1 MALSKRGA
9 IIIISLVL
17 FESVCLGERDLSC
30 LEEGLFA
37 LSRRILEGSTGCFN
51 WLKPLPV
58 RVGLKP

>member
-30 LEEGLFA
+30 LEEGLSTFQGEFLKEA
-37 LSRRILEGSTGCFN
+37 QVVSTGSNLCPF
-51 WLKPLPV
+51 LL
-58 RVGLKP
+58 G